1 MLARCETKW
10 HAGVYGLEEPFPSLW
25 DRTSASK
32 IIHLGLGSDRV
43 PKPEYLTQPLFWSSF
58 ILLCF
63 VQLCIIVLHVLMSR
77 FIAMT
82 KGSSPS
88 GLGYLKPTMQNG
100 SNLSRK
106 SSWYPPSVSTPSR
119 DNPFWAEKKLVT
131 YLAPIKLLRP
141 FQWWLDVWHQNF
153 IFFQDLKC
161 QKGKEFKH
169 TVARSLSH
177 QWATQHGSSWVSVK
191 KHPTPCCCIK
201 HSSVGI

>member
-10 HAGVYGLEEPFPSLW
+10 HAGVSGLEEPFPSLW
-25 DRTSASK
+25 DRTSASI

-63 VQLCIIVLHVLMSR
+63 VQLYIIVLHILMSC

-119 DNPFWAEKKLVT
+119 DNPRPLGWEKACHLLSPYKT
-131 YLAPIKLLRP
+131 IKAFSMMSRCAAPEFHLLP
-141 FQWWLDVWHQNF
+141 
-153 IFFQDLKC
+153 
-161 QKGKEFKH
+161 G
-169 TVARSLSH
+169 
-177 QWATQHGSSWVSVK
+177 
-191 KHPTPCCCIK
+191 P
-201 HSSVGI
+201 